1 MQSATLLF
9 NQDRR
14 LLKSSLSQNDIAVDK
29 NVEINKQYLL
39 RYLYLSVNEVP
50 QST

>member
-9 NQDRR
+9 RR
-14 LLKSSLSQNDIAVDK
+14 LLKSSLSQNYIAVDK
-29 NVEINKQYLL
+29 NVEINKQYPL